1 VFLRAAELLAAAP
14 EDCCVVEDSA
24 AGVEAALA
32 AGMAV
37 IAITNSL
44 SAEKLS
50 RATRV
55 VATYGEVERLLLP
68 TGPAKAWADAP

>member
-1 VFLRAAELLAAAP
+1 VI
-14 EDCCVVEDSA
+14 EDSA
-24 AGVEAALA
+24 SGVEAALA

-44 SAEKLS
+44 PAEKLS

-55 VATYGEVERLLLP
+55 VETYDEIARLLL
-68 TGPAKAWADAP
+68 